1 MMIKGQSWR
10 CLLCGSRPPIILGER
25 LLAINIG
32 ARASVRHRTSR
43 RSVADM
49 TEKKK
54 LVSLWAAKIQCKIAY
69 ATFLKCIL

>member
-1 MMIKGQSWR
+1 MMIKGQSSR
-10 CLLCGSRPPIILGER
+10 CLLCGSRLPIIPGER

-54 LVSLWAAKIQCKIAY
+54 LVSLWAAKIKCKIY
-69 ATFLKCIL
+69 VCNFS